1 MILLILFSLIAYKNM
16 CMQKASNYKTSILVL
31 HLDIEKIKFQA
42 VVFWLTYHL
51 PSQLLYFEMNV
62 FETMITSS
70 AA

>member
-1 MILLILFSLIAYKNM
+1 M